1 MTQTSSLRQ
10 VAGRRGRLRFA
21 RISVCLLGTS
31 LVLALAILAGLSS
44 GPASAQATPTPP
56 PQVGAVS
63 PKGLGTPNIPG
74 AVPAP
79 EPPAKKDA
87 EEPPTP
93 VEKLID
99 EARAKIAKLQSVAAD
114 LIEDVQML
122 KERVTL
128 KGRYLKAPHSRV
140 YLLLTVSGL
149 PDTGGTTLQVCD
161 GETFWDYQQVL
172 ESQIYRKFSVKP
184 VLERL
189 NSPDLDPKIREQA
202 MTQMGL
208 GGPETLLVGLRRAVR
223 FDLKEEGELGGKK
236 VWILHGT
243 WRNRQGLA
251 GPDGRPVPQ
260 NGLLPPYI
268 PSDVRLYL
276 GKDDGWP
283 YKLELRGR
291 PVSVLFDTRKVGP
304 DGRRIGS
311 KSSIEQPVPTKITLE
326 YTNVKL
332 NATIRIEQFAF
343 TAPPT
348 AQVDDSTEM
357 IVRMLDQGIA
367 MQAQRKKDEAAKKEG
382 QVLEQPI
389 EVPRP

>member
-1 MTQTSSLRQ
+1 
-10 VAGRRGRLRFA
+10 
-21 RISVCLLGTS
+21 
-31 LVLALAILAGLSS
+31 
-44 GPASAQATPTPP
+44 
-56 PQVGAVS
+56 
-63 PKGLGTPNIPG
+63 
-74 AVPAP
+74 
-79 EPPAKKDA
+79 
-87 EEPPTP
+87 
-93 VEKLID
+93 
-99 EARAKIAKLQSVAAD
+99 
-114 LIEDVQML
+114 
-122 KERVTL
+122 
-128 KGRYLKAPHSRV
+128 
-140 YLLLTVSGL
+140 
-149 PDTGGTTLQVCD
+149 
-161 GETFWDYQQVL
+161 
-172 ESQIYRKFSVKP
+172 
-184 VLERL
+184 
-189 NSPDLDPKIREQA
+189 

-382 QVLEQPI
+382 Q
-389 EVPRP
+389 